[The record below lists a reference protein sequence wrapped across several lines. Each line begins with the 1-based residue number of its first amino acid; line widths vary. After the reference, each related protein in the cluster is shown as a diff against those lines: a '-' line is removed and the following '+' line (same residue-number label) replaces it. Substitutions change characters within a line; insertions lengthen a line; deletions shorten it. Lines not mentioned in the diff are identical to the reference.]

1 MTRFAFIL
9 HPLTVRDLA
18 RRYPWTAWLPERVI
32 EWAMA
37 KTPAKMASEIV
48 GIRTTAGAET
58 SGWFVICP
66 LTARQLTNANPKRA
80 VAKIVEAG
88 RLAEELGAGIV
99 GLGAFTAVV
108 GDAGITV
115 AENLDIAVT
124 TGNSYTVATAVRGV
138 LQAAAQVGI
147 DPRQAHA
154 VVLGASGSIGRI
166 CAHLLASEVDSLALV
181 GRPGDPT
188 AEVAAE
194 LAQQRAAV
202 STTTDA
208 AIALLQADLV
218 VTVTSALEA
227 IVEPEMLKPGAVI
240 CDVARPRDVSWRV
253 AEEREDVLV
262 IEGGAVE
269 VPGEVEFNVDFG
281 FPPRTAY
288 ACMAETMILALENR
302 CESFTLG
309 RALDVDKVREIE
321 QLGDKHGFR
330 LAGFRS
336 FERVVTEEQIARVRQ
351 LAGRGP

>member
-37 KTPAKMASEIV
+37 KTPAKMASEII

-66 LTARQLTNANPKRA
+66 LTARQLTNSNPQRA

-88 RLAEELGAGIV
+88 RVAERLGAGIV

-166 CAHLLASEVDSLALV
+166 CAHLLASEVSSLALV

-194 LAQQRAAV
+194 LAQQRAVV

-208 AIALLQADLV
+208 ASALLQADLV

-309 RALDVDKVREIE
+309 RVLDVDKVREIE

>member
-1 MTRFAFIL
+1 MARFAFIL
-9 HPLTVRDLA
+9 HPLTARDMA
-18 RRYPWTAWLPERVI
+18 RKYPWTAWIPERVM

-37 KTPAKMASEIV
+37 RTSPQTLSEIT
-48 GIRTTAGAET
+48 GIHSATGAET
-58 SGWFVICP
+58 SGWFVACP
-66 LTARQLTNANPKRA
+66 LTSRKLMDANPQRGLE
-80 VAKIVEAG
+80 KIIEAG
-88 RLAEELGAGIV
+88 QVAAELGADIV

-108 GDAGITV
+108 GDAGVTV

-124 TGNSYTVATAVRGV
+124 TGNSYTVAIAVRG
-138 LQAAAQVGI
+138 LLDAARRLDI
-147 DPRQAHA
+147 DPSQAHA
-154 VVLGASGSIGRI
+154 VVLGASGSIGRV
-166 CAHLLASEVDSLALV
+166 CAHLLAGEVNSLTLV
-181 GRPGDPT
+181 GRPDDPVADV
-188 AEVAAE
+188 AEE
-194 LAQQRAAV
+194 LAEHNAV
-202 STTTDA
+202 VDIATDA
-208 AIALLQADLV
+208 TSALLQADLV

-269 VPGEVEFNVDFG
+269 VPGEVEFNLDFG

-309 RALDVDKVREIE
+309 RRLEVDKVREIE

-336 FERVVTEEQIARVRQ
+336 FERVVTEEQIERVRR
-351 LAGRGP
+351 LAPRV